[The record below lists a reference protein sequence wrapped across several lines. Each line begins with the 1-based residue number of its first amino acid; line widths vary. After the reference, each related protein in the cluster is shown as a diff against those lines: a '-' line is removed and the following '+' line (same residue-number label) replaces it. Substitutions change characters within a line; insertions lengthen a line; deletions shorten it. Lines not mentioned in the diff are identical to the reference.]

1 KRANRPVSTMSLG
14 SREDGF
20 GDLLFKCLQKYD
32 KRVLQFLDDTNDV
45 NTFSDILTRSVR
57 TAIKLK
63 QDGISRG
70 DIVSSCTHNHKN
82 SIIPFIATQ
91 FLGAIS
97 ATFDEN
103 IPQLDTVHLLK
114 LVQPKILFVSENSLE
129 FMEKCLHKA
138 NINTKLV
145 VFGNSKEYTEF
156 SKYVEPCHE
165 EEQFYPVQIENQKD
179 VAAIVFSSGT
189 TGLPKGIC
197 FHHTSL
203 KNITNLITT
212 LNEDHVILFYASLYW
227 IGGIIVLIKGI
238 TSGCSLVTC
247 KRYDPAYSWNLIEK
261 YKVTFKFLPSY
272 DAKDFLGHK
281 PKNVDT
287 SSLKVFVTGACAV
300 SEKLMK
306 GLIEAL
312 PQTRIIQ
319 FYGTT
324 EILLFT
330 LFNSMSD
337 EEYELQLLKPTSC
350 GKVVSNFKWKIVDIN
365 TEKLLGPNEK
375 GEIRVK
381 SEYMMTGYYKMDYSA
396 AFDIDGYF
404 KTGDIA
410 YYDKDECFYIVGRI
424 KEIFKYRGWHIIPA
438 IIEEVLTSH
447 PAVREAAIVGVPHEI
462 DVAHPMGIVVLNKG
476 YDHIKTAAIVN
487 FVNER
492 VSESQKLRAGVMI
505 VNNIPKTATGKI
517 KSRFLEEIVS
527 KNIIQ

>member
-1 KRANRPVSTMSLG
+1 MSFNC
-14 SREDGF
+14 REDGL
-20 GDLLFKCLQKYD
+20 GELLFKCLQKYG
-32 KRVLQFLDDTNDV
+32 KKVLQFLDDTNDV
-45 NTFSDILTRSVR
+45 NTFSDILTKSVR

-103 IPQLDTVHLLK
+103 LPQLDTVHLLK

-129 FMEKCLHKA
+129 FMEKCVHKA

-145 VFGNSKEYTEF
+145 VFGVSKEYTEF

-165 EEQFYPVQIENQKD
+165 EEKFCPVQIENQKD
-179 VAAIVFSSGT
+179 TAVIVFSSGT

-197 FHHTSL
+197 LHHTPL
-203 KNITNLITT
+203 KNITNLVTT
-212 LNEDHVILFYASLYW
+212 LDEEDVILYYASLYW
-227 IGGIIVLIKGI
+227 IGGINVLIKVI
-238 TSGCSLVTC
+238 TSGCSWVIC

-261 YKVTFKFLPSY
+261 YKITFKFLPSY
-272 DAKDFLGHK
+272 DAKDFLDHK

-287 SSLKVFVTGACAV
+287 SSLKVFITGACAV
-300 SEKLMK
+300 SQKLMK
-306 GLIEAL
+306 SLIEAL

-319 FYGTT
+319 NYGIT
-324 EILLFT
+324 ETLIFT
-330 LFNSMSD
+330 SFNPMSD
-337 EEYELQLLKPTSC
+337 EEYKIQLLKPTSC
-350 GKVVSNFKWKIVDIN
+350 GKVVSNFKWKVVDIN

-381 SEYMMTGYYKMDYSA
+381 SKYMMTGYYKMDYSA

-404 KTGDIA
+404 KTGDLA
-410 YYDKDECFYIVGRI
+410 YYDEDECFYIVGRI
-424 KEIFKYRGWHIIPA
+424 KEIFKYRGWHIIPT

-447 PAVREAAIVGVPHEI
+447 PAVKEAAVVGVPHEI

-476 YDHIKTAAIVN
+476 YDHIKTATIVN

-492 VSESQKLRAGVMI
+492 VSEIQKLRAGVMI
-505 VNNIPKTATGKI
+505 VNNIPKTTTGKI
-517 KSRFLEEIVS
+517 NARLLHEIVS
-527 KNIIQ
+527 NNFIQ

>member
-1 KRANRPVSTMSLG
+1 MSLS
-14 SREDGF
+14 SREDGL
-20 GDLLFKCLQKYD
+20 GELLFKCLQKYD

-70 DIVSSCTHNHKN
+70 DIVSSCTHSHKN

-97 ATFDEN
+97 TTFDEN
-103 IPQLDTVHLLK
+103 LPPLDTVHLLK

-129 FMEKCLHKA
+129 FIEKCLHKA

-145 VFGNSKEYTEF
+145 VFGASKEYTEF

-179 VAAIVFSSGT
+179 VAVIVFSSGT

-197 FHHTSL
+197 LHHTPL
-203 KNITNLITT
+203 KNVTNLIFNKSDTY
-212 LNEDHVILFYASLYW
+212 NEEKNVLLLYASLYW
-227 IGGIIVLIKGI
+227 NSGINALIKAI
-238 TSGCSLVTC
+238 TNGCSLVTC
-247 KRYDPAYSWNLIEK
+247 KRYDPAHSWKLIEK
-261 YKVTFKFLPSY
+261 YKVTFMFLPSY
-272 DAKDFLGHK
+272 DAKDFLHHK

-287 SSLKVFVTGACAV
+287 SSLKIFLTGACAV
-300 SEKLMK
+300 SEKLME

-312 PQTRIIQ
+312 PHTRIIQ
-319 FYGTT
+319 NYGST
-324 EILLFT
+324 ETITAT
-330 LFNSMSD
+330 LFNPMND
-337 EEYELQLLKPTSC
+337 EEYKMQLLKPTSC
-350 GKVVSNFKWKIVDIN
+350 GKMVSNFKWKVVDIN
-365 TEKLLGPNEK
+365 SEKLLGPNEQ

-381 SEYMMTGYYKMDYSA
+381 GEYMTTGYYKMDYSA
-396 AFDIDGYF
+396 AFDLDGYL
-404 KTGDIA
+404 KTGDLA
-410 YYDKDECFYIVGRI
+410 YYDEDECFYIVGRI

-438 IIEEVLTSH
+438 IIVEVLTSH

-462 DVAHPMGIVVLNKG
+462 DLAHPMGVVVLNKG
-476 YDHIKTAAIVN
+476 YDHINTATIVN

-492 VSESQKLRAGVMI
+492 VSESQKLRAGVII
-505 VNNIPKTATGKI
+505 VDNIPKTITGKI
-517 KSRFLEEIVS
+517 KSRFLKEIVS
-527 KNIIQ
+527 NNYIQ